1 MRDGIGTVLDSSADE
16 ARLRSLYRRLAVSGL
31 PVNLY
36 SARAH
41 MQRTAAALLHGIRQA
56 SGSWEELDGRQF
68 ADDVRGDRMA
78 LFLAGTVGGVA
89 STQAEGRGL
98 LSAAGS
104 GTLLLTHVEKLAPA
118 AQRVLSSILETGRY
132 TPVGDP
138 YPRSIVCRL
147 IVATHQ
153 PLMMMA
159 YNQAVEWKL
168 AEALGRVALRAE
180 KLIDAFEAENFYG
193 THPSTLAAAS

>member
-1 MRDGIGTVLDSSADE
+1 MRDGLGTVLDSRADE
-16 ARLRSLYRRLAVSGL
+16 AGLRSLYRRLAVSGL

-36 SARAH
+36 SARAQW
-41 MQRTAAALLHGIRQA
+41 QRTAAALLHGIRQA
-56 SGSWEELDGRQF
+56 SGSWEELDCRQF

-98 LSAAGS
+98 LSAAGT
-104 GTLLLTHVEKLAPA
+104 GTLLLTHVEKLTPA

-138 YPRSIVCRL
+138 YPRSIVCRI

-159 YNQAVEWKL
+159 YNQALEWKL
-168 AEALGRVALRAE
+168 ADTLGRIAVRAE
-180 KLIDAFEAENFYG
+180 KLINAFKAADFYES
-193 THPSTLAAAS
+193 HPSTLAAAS